1 MSILQKIKD
10 DLEKKEYDVFSKIQ
24 EVQSAQDDTRKE
36 DRVQNPILVNALGDE
51 RYHIVEAISQVAD
64 KVLKQSNPEISKF
77 LSQTVL
83 RLKENLD
90 TSHKIIVEGQ

>member
-1 MSILQKIKD
+1 
-10 DLEKKEYDVFSKIQ
+10 VFSKIQ

-77 LSQTVL
+77 LS
-83 RLKENLD
+83 
-90 TSHKIIVEGQ
+90 